1 MEIIIKDFEID
12 GEYNDMEMVLEEQC
26 NEMKSDDNQLDMY
39 IDNIKKETTKHND
52 QTNHVKIALD
62 IGCIDDNMGEMCSV
76 YAKEYKKK
84 VEILTKKRKIEL
96 NDKYEQLVSDDVKTQ
111 IKSQRKNPYSCTQCT
126 KSFTVANS
134 LKIHL
139 RTHSVEKPYPCTQCT
154 KSFSVSSSLKIH
166 LRTHS
171 GEKPYPCTQ
180 CTKSL
185 SV

>member
-1 MEIIIKDFEID
+1 M
-12 GEYNDMEMVLEEQC
+12 N
-26 NEMKSDDNQLDMY
+26 
-39 IDNIKKETTKHND
+39 
-52 QTNHVKIALD
+52 
-62 IGCIDDNMGEMCSV
+62 SV

-126 KSFTVANS
+126 KSFAVANS

-171 GEKPYPCTQ
+171 EENLIHAHNVQ
-180 CTKSL
+180 SH
-185 SV
+185 SQF